1 MSLAEWW
8 WRVRKKYRYTER
20 SVKRRAEKDGRPWRW
35 TVWPFREDD
44 ASIPSAD
51 QESPADFERDLR
63 RSAEDDLATIA
74 SWWEEDDDELR
85 QEYCAAREE
94 LLQARAEE
102 AEESGEESDARRA
115 FEMARET
122 YYQFDPPA
130 VDRRWMLFWLVLI
143 GVGEFFLNSTV
154 FQVLGGGRWETWV
167 AALAVGVAIPLFGH
181 WTGHQLRQED
191 KALGDW
197 LLLILSPAALFAGLY
212 GLSLLRGEFAEAAGQ
227 QIERV
232 FGVEF
237 TSHEFMLIFLLL
249 NILLFFVATIC
260 SFAASHPQEAR
271 YRKARQRFESEKE
284 RLGRESA
291 EAEQAAHRL
300 DAARKR
306 YQRARNRRQK
316 RYQQRRQEAVDQ
328 RSSYA
333 YLSQVYRT
341 ENLRAREDGRPACF
355 DRAIPAEGVELPEV
369 LRAEELEDWDCSDL
383 ESTAP
388 EGAGEAEPPPEEPAT
403 VGPETEE

>member
-1 MSLAEWW
+1 MSFAEWW
-8 WRVRKKYRYTER
+8 WNVRKKYRYTER

-35 TVWPFREDD
+35 SIWPFREDD
-44 ASIPSAD
+44 ASIPPAD

-74 SWWEEDDDELR
+74 SRWEEDDDDLR
-85 QEYCAAREE
+85 KEFCAAREE
-94 LLQARAEE
+94 LLQAREDE
-102 AEESGEESDARRA
+102 REESEEESEARKA
-115 FEMARET
+115 FEMAREKF
-122 YYQFDPPA
+122 YAFDPPA

-181 WTGHQLRQED
+181 WTGHQLRQEE
-191 KALGDW
+191 KETGDW

-227 QIERV
+227 QIQRV

-237 TSHEFMLIFLLL
+237 TSQEFMLIFLLL

-271 YRKARQRFESEKE
+271 YRKARKLFASARKE
-284 RLGRESA
+284 LGRESDQA
-291 EAEQAAHRL
+291 EEAARRL

-306 YQRARNRRQK
+306 YQRARNRRQT

-328 RSSYA
+328 RSTYA

-341 ENLRAREDGRPACF
+341 ENLRAREAGRPACF
-355 DRAIPAEGVELPEV
+355 DRPIPAEDVELPEV
-369 LRAEELEDWDCSDL
+369 LRAEELEDWDCS
-383 ESTAP
+383 EVEPRAA
-388 EGAGEAEPPPEEPAT
+388 EGAEEAGPPAEEPAT
-403 VGPETEE
+403 AGAEVVG